1 MCKNLL
7 NLLIS
12 VSKTRILGDQMV
24 GTKVKGMAGDKEA
37 WEHCGWRPLGLGTWH
52 QLRLVRGS
60 ASRGTSG
67 VLAQCSFSLNCWY
80 PWSPLLNASGASAWY
95 ISRCPLGWEQCC
107 PRWRAVSKS
116 MELVREK
123 FEEVVD
129 DQIVEGLDPWIS
141 WVQCTLPI
149 ALLVKHFWYFLIL
162 KLFFVSSF
170 HGTHSP
176 DVFLPFW
183 LFDLA
188 LWASYLLNDLSFLLD
203 IHFLGHL
210 TQSHDFSYL
219 SAGGS

>member
-1 MCKNLL
+1 MICKNLL

-37 WEHCGWRPLGLGTWH
+37 WEHCGWRPLGLRTWH

-67 VLAQCSFSLNCWY
+67 ILVQCSFSLNCWY
-80 PWSPLLNASGASAWY
+80 PWPSLLNASGASAWY

-141 WVQCTLPI
+141 ESSVHSPLPF
-149 ALLVKHFWYFLIL
+149 LLSTFDI
-162 KLFFVSSF
+162 SSF
-170 HGTHSP
+170 LNYSL
-176 DVFLPFW
+176 FLVSMVP
-183 LFDLA
+183 
-188 LWASYLLNDLSFLLD
+188 
-203 IHFLGHL
+203 IHLMF
-210 TQSHDFSYL
+210 FYL
-219 SAGGS
+219 SGCLIWHFELLSS